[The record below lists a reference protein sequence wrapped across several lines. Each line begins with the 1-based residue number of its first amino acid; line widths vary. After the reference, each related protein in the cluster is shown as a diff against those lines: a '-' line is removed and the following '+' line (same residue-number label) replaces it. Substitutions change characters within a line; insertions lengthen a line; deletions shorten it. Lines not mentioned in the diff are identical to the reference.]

1 MGDAHNAPVL
11 THKLIDLAPLIIH
24 ANQICKTWFALGT
37 SLSGQKKEHGYMLLG
52 FQFLAQ
58 DTKMEAFS
66 ATEYEKIRNSKLSC
80 NSGMSFV

>member
-1 MGDAHNAPVL
+1 
-11 THKLIDLAPLIIH
+11 
-24 ANQICKTWFALGT
+24 
-37 SLSGQKKEHGYMLLG
+37 MLLG